1 MIGGKLSMKSNFTHK
16 FDLEIGLDLTKI
28 LAPESIPG
36 VKAFLGVESDSDLL
50 EAVAADKYE
59 KIRKALASAGFDI
72 IKAQFSNMNQVED
85 WSVLKDDESADKENT
100 EVKNSTDKKLDLDT
114 FKKFLSNV
122 LKDANDSI
130 EADNGEMVKVD
141 IDASYI
147 DISPDFETLY
157 KETGINSDVEF
168 GFDELDANQVAVITY
183 NDKEQMM
190 KFKIIDK
197 ELMENK
203 EEPNAKG

>member
-1 MIGGKLSMKSNFTHK
+1 
-16 FDLEIGLDLTKI
+16 
-28 LAPESIPG
+28 
-36 VKAFLGVESDSDLL
+36 
-50 EAVAADKYE
+50 
-59 KIRKALASAGFDI
+59 
-72 IKAQFSNMNQVED
+72 
-85 WSVLKDDESADKENT
+85 
-100 EVKNSTDKKLDLDT
+100 
-114 FKKFLSNV
+114 
-122 LKDANDSI
+122 
-130 EADNGEMVKVD
+130 MVKVD

-168 GFDELDANQVAVITY
+168 GFDELDANQGAVITY

>member
-1 MIGGKLSMKSNFTHK
+1 MENIIELFYGDVQITMKVHEMSEYERSP
-16 FDLEIGLDLTKI
+16 DVVSLT
-28 LAPESIPG
+28 
-36 VKAFLGVESDSDLL
+36 AF
-50 EAVAADKYE
+50 
-59 KIRKALASAGFDI
+59 I
-72 IKAQFSNMNQVED
+72 
-85 WSVLKDDESADKENT
+85 
-100 EVKNSTDKKLDLDT
+100 
-114 FKKFLSNV
+114 
-122 LKDANDSI
+122 
-130 EADNGEMVKVD
+130 NGEMVKVD

-168 GFDELDANQVAVITY
+168 GFDELDANQGAVITY